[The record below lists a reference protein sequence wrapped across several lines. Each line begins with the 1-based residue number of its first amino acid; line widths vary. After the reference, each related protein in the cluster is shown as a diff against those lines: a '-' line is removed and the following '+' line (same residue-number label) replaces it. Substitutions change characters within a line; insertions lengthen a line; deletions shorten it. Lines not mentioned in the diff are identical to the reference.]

1 MKYGR
6 HCEEALR
13 RSNPNAIDGELH
25 HFNPHRFR
33 IASLQSLVRNDA
45 KCKKGQTNLT
55 ISAAY
60 YSCTV
65 SIIKLF

>member
-33 IASLQSLVRNDA
+33 IASFA
-45 KCKKGQTNLT
+45 KPRSQ
-55 ISAAY
+55 
-60 YSCTV
+60 
-65 SIIKLF
+65 